1 MQQKQIYTSMT
12 ESISPTVKM
21 IIDELQALSNAEKRE
36 VFPRFFKAGK
46 GEYGEGDL
54 FLGVTVPNIRTI
66 AKQHKDISLDVIREL
81 MLSKWHEVRL
91 CALLIMDDP
100 SQGLGGV
107 RLLFTCPQ
115 HAKGCTTNHG

>member
-1 MQQKQIYTSMT
+1 MT

-36 VFPRFFKAGK
+36 VFPRFFKTGK

-91 CALLIMDDP
+91 CALLIMVEKSKKKDETLRK
-100 SQGLGGV
+100 Q
-107 RLLFTCPQ
+107 LFDLYLAMT
-115 HAKGCTTNHG
+115 